1 MDGSVGR
8 LKRAAVHWIGDIQ
21 GFSRIV
27 ARKPLRPYQLDVARA
42 ILHSV
47 EHRLGLTF
55 AVVMARQAGKN
66 ETQAQLE
73 AFLLNRYRSVPG
85 AQIVK
90 AAPTFQPQ
98 TLTSMMRLEG
108 LLDTPWFAGQWRRE
122 HGHMIRLGQARIL
135 FFSAQPGANVVG
147 ATASLLLE
155 CDEAQ
160 DVDEEKWNKD
170 FRPMAA
176 ATNATTVL
184 WGTMWTSRTLLS
196 KTIRALRRQE
206 AWDGMQR
213 VFLVPWE
220 RAAEANPAYGV
231 YVRGEIERLGRQ
243 HPLIKT
249 QYALEEIDAEARMF
263 PPHRQ
268 AQMRGSHPRRY
279 TPEPGRRYALLIDV
293 AGETEEALQGAALR
307 QREPRR
313 DSTALT
319 VVEIRE
325 QRDPLSLSLP
335 PGRGEGTGGGWASG
349 CQPVYHVVD
358 RRLWTGT
365 RHTELYATLRDLA
378 GVWRAERVVVDAT
391 GIGAGLAS
399 FLAAAL
405 GERVVR
411 FVFSARTKSD
421 LGWGFLALVEAG
433 RFKDYADDGLEDT
446 RTFWRQVEAAEVEIL
461 DGPEKHMRWGVPD
474 PRLHDDLLISA
485 ALCATLEAQDWSF
498 YSPAAV
504 VEAAPVNWEGGGF

>member
-21 GFSRIV
+21 WFSRIV
-27 ARKPLRPYQLDVARA
+27 ARKPLRPYQLEVAQA

-47 EHRLGLTF
+47 HHRLGLTF

-90 AAPTFQPQ
+90 ASPTFQPQ
-98 TLTSMMRLEG
+98 TMNSMMRLES

-122 HGHMIRLGQARIL
+122 HGYILRLGQARIL

-160 DVDEEKWNKD
+160 DVDEEKWNKA

-184 WGTMWTSRTLLS
+184 WGTMWTSRTLLG
-196 KTIRALRRQE
+196 KTIRALRRRE
-206 AWDGMQR
+206 AWDGVQR
-213 VFLVPWE
+213 VFMVPWE
-220 RAAEANPAYGV
+220 QAAEANPAYGA
-231 YVRGEIERLGRQ
+231 YVRGEIERLGRE

-249 QYALEEIDAEARMF
+249 QYELEEIDAEAGMF

-268 AQMRGSHPRRY
+268 AQMRGSHPRRH
-279 TPEPGRRYALLIDV
+279 TPQPGRRYALLIDV
-293 AGETEEALQGAALR
+293 AGETEEALEGAALR

-319 VVEIRE
+319 VVEIHTR
-325 QRDPLSLSLP
+325 RDPVLP
-335 PGRGEGTGGGWASG
+335 DAR
-349 CQPVYHVVD
+349 PVYHVVD

-378 GVWRAERVVVDAT
+378 EVWRAERVVVDAT

-433 RFKDYADDGLEDT
+433 RFKDYAEDGLEDT

-461 DGPEKHMRWGVPD
+461 NGPEKHMRWGVSD

-485 ALCATLEAQDWSF
+485 ALCAALETQDWSA

-504 VEAAPVNWEGGGF
+504 VEAAPVDWEGEGF